1 MPFEELQKLKERL
14 GSKLYKKALH
24 GKAKKKENGKK
35 KFKRENKNRP
45 MEMSAKKPVGRF
57 REIVSVKKK
66 INRDPR
72 FDDLS
77 GEYSQTIFHQ
87 TYSFLDD
94 LKSREKNKL
103 LKQLKKEKDND
114 RKQQL
119 HYLINRMNQQERSAE
134 QKKSEKQFQKEIR
147 KKEYEEIKQ
156 GKKPFYLR
164 KSEQKQLQL
173 ADKFKELKKSGNL
186 EKYLSKKRKKNASK
200 DRKKLPI

>member
-1 MPFEELQKLKERL
+1 MDVHDKIATSEIVPWRENSGKQGENEDEEQEEEPEELAAIKEELSHMPFEELQKLKERL

-94 LKSREKNKL
+94 LKSREKNSVCSWL
-103 LKQLKKEKDND
+103 GTLCYLK
-114 RKQQL
+114 
-119 HYLINRMNQQERSAE
+119 IQE
-134 QKKSEKQFQKEIR
+134 
-147 KKEYEEIKQ
+147 
-156 GKKPFYLR
+156 P
-164 KSEQKQLQL
+164 
-173 ADKFKELKKSGNL
+173 
-186 EKYLSKKRKKNASK
+186 
-200 DRKKLPI
+200 KKLQMADFKIF